1 MNKRQR
7 KKMFTR
13 AFSKAYDESLKE
25 QKKKRQVSITTVKDK
40 YGKFYIITSLSVGTK
55 RIYGLSNPCDV
66 SQGRIFTASIRR
78 RENIRNVKRAAW
90 RGLFSRVSIN
100 LF

>member
-40 YGKFYIITSLSVGTK
+40 YGKFYIITSLTHQVETRRHWIGEPTDAFDEITIEGYVLNNE
-55 RIYGLSNPCDV
+55 RLGLKNDIV
-66 SQGRIFTASIRR
+66 
-78 RENIRNVKRAAW
+78 
-90 RGLFSRVSIN
+90 
-100 LF
+100 

>member
-40 YGKFYIITSLSVGTK
+40 YGRFYIITSLTTQVEIMKNWTDSPDEITIEGYVLNNESL
-55 RIYGLSNPCDV
+55 GLKNE
-66 SQGRIFTASIRR
+66 T
-78 RENIRNVKRAAW
+78 
-90 RGLFSRVSIN
+90 
-100 LF
+100 

>member
-25 QKKKRQVSITTVKDK
+25 QKIKRQVSITTVKDK
-40 YGKFYIITSLSVGTK
+40 HGKFYIITSLTTHVEIMSHWIGEPTDAVKEISVEGYVLNNE
-55 RIYGLSNPCDV
+55 RLGLKNE
-66 SQGRIFTASIRR
+66 T
-78 RENIRNVKRAAW
+78 
-90 RGLFSRVSIN
+90 
-100 LF
+100 

>member
-25 QKKKRQVSITTVKDK
+25 RKKKRQVSITTVKDK
-40 YGKFYIITSLSVGTK
+40 YGRFYIITSLTYQVEIMKNWTDSPEEITIEGYMLDNN
-55 RIYGLSNPCDV
+55 RLGL
-66 SQGRIFTASIRR
+66 
-78 RENIRNVKRAAW
+78 K
-90 RGLFSRVSIN
+90 
-100 LF
+100 

>member
-40 YGKFYIITSLSVGTK
+40 YGKFYIITSLTHQVEIMKNWMDSPEEITIEGYMLNNE
-55 RIYGLSNPCDV
+55 RLGLKNE
-66 SQGRIFTASIRR
+66 T
-78 RENIRNVKRAAW
+78 
-90 RGLFSRVSIN
+90 
-100 LF
+100 

>member
-13 AFSKAYDESLKE
+13 DFSKAYDEILKE

-40 YGKFYIITSLSVGTK
+40 YGKFYIITSLTTQVEIMKNWTDSPEEITIEGYMLNNE
-55 RIYGLSNPCDV
+55 RLGLKNDIV
-66 SQGRIFTASIRR
+66 
-78 RENIRNVKRAAW
+78 
-90 RGLFSRVSIN
+90 
-100 LF
+100 

>member
-40 YGKFYIITSLSVGTK
+40 YGKFYIITSLTHQVEIMKNWTNSPEEITIEGYTLNNE
-55 RIYGLSNPCDV
+55 RLGLKNDIV
-66 SQGRIFTASIRR
+66 
-78 RENIRNVKRAAW
+78 
-90 RGLFSRVSIN
+90 
-100 LF
+100 